1 MEQKK
6 TSSKRASS
14 VTNLTLH
21 QPIWCVNM
29 HQVWK
34 PHVPFIMFCCGH
46 LRQAKPSLSD
56 AGIQQFVLHP
66 TPRSL
71 SPSLFPTSFNPLL
84 DFALRSPPSLWR
96 SAAQHSAVGVPPTPP
111 TALAQIS
118 SLRHGLL
125 TPSVGFRQSP
135 ARPSQGKVAAINH
148 LPQSL
153 SVSLGGGGGNWKVRS
168 CDSGGDVFG
177 SRCRVAEWLCVVLSA
192 RRVRRPP
199 IAERGRLDVSACKK
213 FLVGRVLIT

>member
-1 MEQKK
+1 
-6 TSSKRASS
+6 
-14 VTNLTLH
+14 
-21 QPIWCVNM
+21 
-29 HQVWK
+29 
-34 PHVPFIMFCCGH
+34 MFCCGH

-56 AGIQQFVLHP
+56 AGIQQFALHP

-153 SVSLGGGGGNWKVRS
+153 SVSLGGGGIGRCAAVTRVEMS
-168 CDSGGDVFG
+168 SVQGAELPSGYALSFQHGEYAGHQLLSVGD
-177 SRCRVAEWLCVVLSA
+177 LM
-192 RRVRRPP
+192 
-199 IAERGRLDVSACKK
+199 
-213 FLVGRVLIT
+213 